1 MFTSVPATIDKQSQQ
16 DSTGINMRKQSEP
29 GIYSVNLR

>member
-1 MFTSVPATIDKQSQQ
+1 MPATLEKQSQQ

-29 GIYSVNLR
+29 GIYTDNLR